1 MSKKLLL
8 LILCGVLFVAPV
20 MAQDDPSTIFAWL
33 LNGELW
39 IADETHAEQPLA
51 LNTILHA
58 SLSPDRTMLA
68 YVTAGTYPPPELI
81 IMDVRDNTLVQHLSS
96 TIFASPEGVTIEF
109 SAPVWGGNEAVL
121 FNTVEVYGGLS
132 GAHNRYDVQR
142 LDVQDGSWTELLPA
156 GEGGDMVPSP
166 DDQWVAIRQAGRYGP
181 PNEAGFVQIISAATG
196 DPLTERFMFPAVAT
210 ASEIVWLPSV
220 HWDAASNELL
230 WAIPDPD
237 AVYLLDDAP
246 PAQLCRFKLGS
257 DMTCSALAI
266 AYPADVVVNPD
277 LTQVAYLYQ
286 RQLLWGPLDGERQ
299 SIEVDGLP
307 IAWLDDATLIY
318 QRYTEGAGLYRADTH
333 TLWEPTGQPVINMQ
347 ALEDGRWLLAVGNY
361 TALTI
366 GLFDP
371 ANTTFNAITALS
383 GGYPIFAER

>member
-1 MSKKLLL
+1 MFKTLLL
-8 LILCGVLFVAPV
+8 LLLCGALLVVPV
-20 MAQDDPSTIFAWL
+20 IAQDDPPAVFAWL

-39 IADETHAEQPLA
+39 LADETHAEQPLA

-68 YVTAGTYPPPELI
+68 YVTTGTYPPPELI

-96 TIFASPEGVTIEF
+96 TIFLAPEGATIEF
-109 SAPVWGGNEAVL
+109 SAPVWVGNAAVL

-132 GAHNRYDVQR
+132 GAHNRYDLQR
-142 LDVQDGSWTELLPA
+142 LAVQDGSWTELLPA

-166 DDQWVAIRQAGRYGP
+166 DDQWLAIRQAGRYGP
-181 PNEAGFVQIISAATG
+181 PNEAGFVQIINAQTG
-196 DPLTERFMFPAVAT
+196 DPLTERYTFPAVAT

-220 HWDAASNELL
+220 HWNTASDEVL

-246 PAQLCRFKLGS
+246 PAQLCRLRLGAE
-257 DMTCSALAI
+257 MTCSALSI

-277 LTQVAYLYQ
+277 LTQVAYRHQ

-299 SIEVDGLP
+299 LIEVDGLP
-307 IAWLDDATLIY
+307 IVWLDDATLIY
-318 QRYTEGAGLYRADTH
+318 QRYTDGAGLYRADTH
-333 TLWEPTGQPVINMQ
+333 TRWEPTGQPVINMQ
-347 ALEDGRWLLAVGNY
+347 ALEDGRWLLAVGDY
-361 TALTI
+361 VTLTV

-371 ANTTFNAITALS
+371 TSTTFEPITTLG
-383 GGYPIFAER
+383 GGYPIFVGR